1 MVVLD
6 SVITACLTVIIGV
19 TVYALSQIVSKFL
32 IEPIHKQDEIRGE
45 IADSLAFYAN
55 IYCNPGSGTQQ
66 AMNEASRVLRQKATL
81 LRSRTHL
88 IRGYR
93 FFSWVKLIPKIENID
108 RAYGNLIALSNSI
121 FRGNPAQN
129 NQWAE
134 EIKQLLNL
142 R

>member
-1 MVVLD
+1 MVFD

-55 IYCNPGSGTQQ
+55 IYCNPGSGAQQ
-66 AMNEASRVLRQKATL
+66 AMNEASKVLRQKATL
-81 LRSRTHL
+81 LRSRTYL
-88 IRGYR
+88 IRWHG
-93 FFSWVKLIPKIENID
+93 FFSWINLIPKIENIENAS
-108 RAYGNLIALSNSI
+108 RNLIALSNSI
-121 FRGNPAQN
+121 FRGDPAQN

-134 EIKQLLNL
+134 EIKELLNL